1 VTGERIAAEA
11 GLAREGRIYL
21 AQAARET
28 LSEAG
33 LCQVEDFQAA
43 IETSQVVTRGDDVRL
58 VRRIERPAG
67 QRGFVAYLK
76 WFAPLPWHRR
86 LARRLRGRGASGALL
101 ELQRINRV
109 RQAGI
114 DVPEPLAFGEGVC
127 WDRFRSFL
135 LLGSKEHWPT
145 LEEIAHS
152 ERFLTT
158 LADVQVRRRLI
169 EAVAGLV
176 RRMHRSGIANPSLY
190 SRHVVIESLES
201 DPIRVGLIDLEDLVL
216 DVRIDSGRLAADLG
230 ALALTL
236 QREFVSRCDR
246 ARFVRCYYEADR
258 LDSVGRV
265 AIARVD
271 RFYQQNR
278 HRRRFRHYAC

>member
-1 VTGERIAAEA
+1 VSGERIAAEA
-11 GLAREGRIYL
+11 GLVREGRIYL
-21 AQAARET
+21 ARAARET
-28 LSEAG
+28 LSDAG
-33 LCQVEDFQAA
+33 LCRAEDFQDA

-58 VRRIERPAG
+58 VRRIERRAG
-67 QRGFVAYLK
+67 QGEFVAYLK
-76 WFAPLPWHRR
+76 WFAPLAWHRR
-86 LARRLRGRGASGALL
+86 MSRRLRGRGASGARL
-101 ELQRINRV
+101 ELERIHRV

-114 DVPEPLAFGEGVC
+114 DVPQPLAFGEGVC

-135 LLGSKEHWPT
+135 LLGSMEHWPT

-152 ERFLTT
+152 QRFQKV
-158 LADVQVRRRLI
+158 LADVSVRRRLI

-176 RRMHRSGIANPSLY
+176 RRMHRNGIANPSLY
-190 SRHVVIESLES
+190 SRHVVVESLDA

-216 DVRIDSGRLAADLG
+216 DVRIDGARLAADLG

-258 LDSVGRV
+258 LDSVGRA